1 MTHPPEWPIGEP
13 CPVCGSPDILECE
26 LRINADKIQMG
37 WECRECGHATTW
49 TARPDTDK
57 GHVIER
63 RIVEHMPL
71 HAITALYGERGLR
84 ERFATETARLGDPTG
99 RRKIKQAL
107 QLAGRLH
114 AIDHRQ
120 TTASA

>member
-1 MTHPPEWPIGEP
+1 MTHPPDWPLGEP

-26 LRINADKIQMG
+26 LRIAADKIHMG
-37 WECRECGHATTW
+37 WDCRECGHSTTW
-49 TARPDTDK
+49 TARPDADE

-84 ERFATETARLGDPTG
+84 ERFAPRPPDSATAPAAARSSKRSNSPVGFT
-99 RRKIKQAL
+99 RS
-107 QLAGRLH
+107 
-114 AIDHRQ
+114 
-120 TTASA
+120 TTASANRM